1 MSTGTGATDPAL
13 REFVYN
19 AANRM
24 SEVRHDGATA
34 MQYRYNGLGEQVL
47 KFNASRRT
55 VTVYDESGR
64 WIGDYDSATGNP
76 IQQAIWLHDL
86 PVGLLVGSGA
96 SQTLYYIEPDMLGTP
111 RVVLNPTTGQA
122 VWRWDLTG
130 EAFGDTEPSQDP
142 DGDGQAFVF
151 DMRFPGQR
159 FDAATG
165 MSYNYFRDYESAT
178 GRYPQSDPIGL
189 RGGVSTYGYASQR
202 PLNLFD
208 PNGLLAFGP
217 TCNAQMRAAI
227 IQAVVELSN
236 EITNKAK
243 SVTQNCEKGGL

>member
-1 MSTGTGATDPAL
+1 
-13 REFVYN
+13 
-19 AANRM
+19 
-24 SEVRHDGATA
+24 
-34 MQYRYNGLGEQVL
+34 
-47 KFNASRRT
+47 
-55 VTVYDESGR
+55 
-64 WIGDYDSATGNP
+64 
-76 IQQAIWLHDL
+76 
-86 PVGLLVGSGA
+86 
-96 SQTLYYIEPDMLGTP
+96 
-111 RVVLNPTTGQA
+111 
-122 VWRWDLTG
+122 
-130 EAFGDTEPSQDP
+130 
-142 DGDGQAFVF
+142 
-151 DMRFPGQR
+151 MRFPGQR

-227 IQAVVELSN
+227 IQVVVELSN

-243 SVTQNCEKGGL
+243 SVTQNCEKGGAVIFPWLAMSCVTFQE